1 MKRVDCLLTTR
12 IFEAVGPLTEKFQKC
27 LLPFKLIDI
36 SSSLSY
42 MMIALKY
49 LGKKQCIQKLVHSLI
64 PNLKQLGRRIKLANL
79 LLNVVQI
86 RKSVS

>member
-49 LGKKQCIQKLVHSLI
+49 LGKKAVYSKASAFTDSKFKAV
-64 PNLKQLGRRIKLANL
+64 R
-79 LLNVVQI
+79 
-86 RKSVS
+86 